1 MHASGT
7 GQDVMAGRSTGTCQ
21 PAGDGPVQRPDSE
34 PPLVTRSAQHG
45 AGMGNPAQSPT
56 GAGRHADRNRDDVEG
71 VRSPCG
77 RCRRQQGEPREEE
90 QLAPLGSE
98 QGVGREPLHPEG
110 HAEVNSVAPPRGSV
124 CTGSVL
130 KLLEYQQYRCALTGR
145 RLTPEVTALDHIVP
159 IRQGGEHVIENTQV
173 LHKEVNRAKGSLS
186 NEEFLAMCR
195 EVVRWSDSAARKDA
209 GS

>member
-7 GQDVMAGRSTGTCQ
+7 GQDVMAGRSAATCQ

-45 AGMGNPAQSPT
+45 AGMGNPAQST
-56 GAGRHADRNRDDVEG
+56 TATGRHSDCQGENMEG
-71 VRSPCG
+71 ICSPRG
-77 RCRRQQGEPREEE
+77 QCRRQQSEPREEE
-90 QLAPLGSE
+90 QLAPVGPV
-98 QGVGREPLHPEG
+98 QGVGRESVHPEG
-110 HAEVNSVAPPRGSV
+110 HAKVNPVAPPRGSV
-124 CTGSVL
+124 CTGNVL
-130 KLLEYQQYRCALTGR
+130 KLLEYQGYRCALTGR
-145 RLTPEVTALDHIVP
+145 ALTPQTTALDHIVP